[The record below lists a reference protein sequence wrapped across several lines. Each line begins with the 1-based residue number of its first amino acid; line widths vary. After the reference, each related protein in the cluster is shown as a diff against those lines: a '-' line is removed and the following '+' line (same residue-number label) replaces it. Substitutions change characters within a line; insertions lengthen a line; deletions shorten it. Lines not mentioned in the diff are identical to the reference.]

1 MNIASLSF
9 GRTAASPIVYG
20 VGIEIALDP
29 GPPRVPRRQGIT
41 VHGAC
46 RLPKL
51 APPLTRLDLLLGVF
65 LTTVN
70 ALQQMPQTANLVG
83 ERLVFEDDVEVM
95 GDEWLAC
102 FRCDIV
108 TVDDLAPPYYLHAS
122 LREHVSG
129 ILRVEP

>member
-1 MNIASLSF
+1 MRIASLSF

-20 VGIEIALDP
+20 TGIEIALDP

-41 VHGAC
+41 VHGSC

-51 APPLTRLDLLLGVF
+51 EAPLTRIDLLLGVF

-70 ALQQMPQTANLVG
+70 AQQQMPLTASLVG
-83 ERLVFEDDVEVM
+83 DRLVFEDDVDVM
-95 GDEWLAC
+95 GDEWLAN

-108 TVDDLAPPYYLHAS
+108 TVDDLAPPYYLHAT
-122 LREHVSG
+122 LREHVSN
-129 ILRVEP
+129 IVRVEP